1 MAIEVFNRYE
11 KKYRLTRA
19 EYEEIIELISD
30 HMEAD
35 KYSRGR
41 DFYSICNIYYDTED
55 DLLIRRSIEKPV
67 YKEKLR
73 LRSYGIKGEDD
84 EVFVEIKKKF
94 KGVVNKRRTAM
105 TLKEA
110 KDYLD
115 RDITPEGEGINR
127 QVLREI
133 DYFKNIYRIRPK
145 VFLAYDRRAYFD
157 REDKNFRITFDTNI
171 RARREEPDLKNGDY
185 GRLITEPEFWLME
198 VKMSGAM
205 PLWFTQILSRLKIY
219 PVSFSKYGTEYTQYI
234 NNLISKGE
242 KTACLSQ
249 SLPQQKQQFQPVQQF

>member
-157 REDKNFRITFDTNI
+157 REDKDFRITFDTNI
-171 RARREEPDLKNGDY
+171 RARREEPDFKNGDY

-234 NNLISKGE
+234 NNLISEGE